1 MPQSSVYLPI
11 EELERECRLETLR
24 RSGPGGQNRN
34 KVETGARYYHLPT
47 GLVGEATE
55 ERYQGVNRRNALE
68 RLRLAIALTV
78 RTPIKLTEEDGAP
91 ALSKESA
98 AAMRWFA
105 RLTGDKL
112 RVAKSN
118 FDYPIL
124 VSEFFD
130 TYLAADENL
139 TVAAA
144 LLHTTSSQIVRFL
157 AQEPKALEAL
167 NVMRAKRGLTRLTR

>member
-1 MPQSSVYLPI
+1 
-11 EELERECRLETLR
+11 
-24 RSGPGGQNRN
+24 
-34 KVETGARYYHLPT
+34 T

-78 RTPIKLTEEDGAP
+78 RTPIELTEEDGAP

-130 TYLAADENL
+130 AYLAADENL
-139 TVAAA
+139 AVAAA

-157 AQEPKALEAL
+157 AQEPKALETL
-167 NVMRAKRGLTRLTR
+167 NSMRAKRGLTRLTR